1 LPCSNQAQ
9 DQSMYDSEEY
19 LQDDDDDGSWE
30 WVCKFLQQYDNHK
43 LPRVSRYIM
52 GFAMDSVFKGK
63 PSCIP

>member
-1 LPCSNQAQ
+1 
-9 DQSMYDSEEY
+9 MYDSEEY